1 MKKRLPRFLP
11 LPSQQNV
18 QMKLFVAGLPSDM
31 DHQDLREMF
40 ELYGTVLSAKVV
52 MDFNTR
58 KSKGFGFVE
67 MERAAD
73 AKEVMELLNGLMM
86 AGRQLVVK
94 EAER

>member
-1 MKKRLPRFLP
+1 
-11 LPSQQNV
+11 
-18 QMKLFVAGLPSDM
+18 M

-73 AKEVMELLNGLMM
+73 AKDVMELLNGRMM

-94 EAER
+94 EAERSSDEDTGLKNDRCGAGTILHFSLLL